1 MKKYMFS
8 LMLSFCSILS
18 LSAMSYEEAREQAR
32 FLTDKMA
39 YELNLNDQQYNDCYE
54 INLDYLLSVET
65 ADDIYGDYLAYRNAD
80 LRHILYDWQ
89 YTIFAAAD
97 YFFRPLSWLHN
108 RWFFPVYRYYRVGY
122 YYYGHPTV
130 YYSYRG
136 GHGRF
141 YHHGGFYVQRRPH
154 WNGGFRGTDRHHITH
169 HGGMDRGGRGNGYH
183 IGDRGHGIRGS
194 FEGRGNGYRIGDGGR
209 GHSTSETHRS
219 GDITRGS
226 GSISRGSGSISRGS
240 GSVSRGGGS
249 ISRGSGSLSRSYD
262 HPSSTRTTVS
272 AGSRSHSDYGR
283 GNSGGFSRGSSS
295 MGTSRGSSSMG
306 TSRGSS
312 SMGTS
317 RGSSSIGTRSSV
329 SSHSMGG
336 SRSGGF
342 SGGSR
347 GGGFG
352 GSSRGGGGSRGG
364 GRH

>member
-183 IGDRGHGIRGS
+183 IGDRGHGSRGS

-219 GDITRGS
+219 GDIT
-226 GSISRGSGSISRGS
+226 RGSGSISRGS

-295 MGTSRGSSSMG
+295 MGV
-306 TSRGSS
+306 SRGSS

-342 SGGSR
+342 SGGSHSGGSR